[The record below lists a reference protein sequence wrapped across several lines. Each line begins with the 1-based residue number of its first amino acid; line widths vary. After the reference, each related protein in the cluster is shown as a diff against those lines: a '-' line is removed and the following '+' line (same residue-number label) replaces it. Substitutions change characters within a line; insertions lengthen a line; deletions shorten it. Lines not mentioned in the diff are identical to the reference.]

1 MKTLILFLYP
11 AIFYYLGAVNILTLI
26 LMIYDKLASK
36 TGNVKLRIPESTLL
50 ILNAIGG
57 SLGAFIGVFLIR
69 HKSKHLSFKILVPIF
84 LVVWPFIAGAVLF
97 LYPGMLK

>member
-11 AIFYYLGAVNILTLI
+11 GLFYYLGAVNILTLI

-36 TGNVKLRIPESTLL
+36 TGNVKLRIPERTLL
-50 ILNAIGG
+50 IFTAIGG

-69 HKSKHLSFKILVPIF
+69 HKSKHLSFKIIVPIF
-84 LVVWPFIAGAVLF
+84 LIVWLFIAGAVLF
-97 LYPGMLK
+97 LYPGMIE